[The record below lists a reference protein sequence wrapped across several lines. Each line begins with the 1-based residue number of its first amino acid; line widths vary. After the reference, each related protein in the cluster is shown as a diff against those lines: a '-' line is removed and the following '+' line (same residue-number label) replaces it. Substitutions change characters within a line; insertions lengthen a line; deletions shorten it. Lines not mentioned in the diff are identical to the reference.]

1 MEKKKANCTKGTRGY
16 TLVELVTVL
25 AIIGI
30 LGTMLVSML
39 DVGVQ
44 FYRTAD
50 TAMDNQ
56 NNARL
61 AIAYITV
68 KIRQNDVAGGI
79 SVITETDSSNNQL
92 QVLQINDAS
101 STNNFFWIYFD
112 NPNNTEGIL
121 REQSGT
127 DFDTTL
133 GDGVEIAELSSFSI
147 VPTGASPCYTVN
159 AVSADGSVVLTQ
171 NITLRS
177 SL

>member
-1 MEKKKANCTKGTRGY
+1 LEKKKASCTKGTQGY

-25 AIIGI
+25 AIMGI

-56 NNARL
+56 SNARL

-68 KIRQNDVAGGI
+68 KIRQNDVTGGI
-79 SVITETDSSNNQL
+79 SVIPETDSSNNQL

-101 STNNFFWIYFD
+101 STSGNIFWIYFD
-112 NPNNTEGIL
+112 NGTNTL

-147 VPTGASPCYTVN
+147 VPTGASLYYTVN